1 MQEDLLKLSQ
11 GIKAQKG
18 DMGGLKS
25 KNNEINEFLNHRSQ
39 EVQLTLLKEL
49 EVIRD
54 EMKKG
59 FANQTSENLRLN
71 QQINQLN
78 SEEVTLRSQI
88 EALEKRLRNIESH
101 VGIYDNY

>member
-1 MQEDLLKLSQ
+1 MQEDLVKISQ
-11 GIKAQKG
+11 GIKAQKF
-18 DMGGLKS
+18 DMSGLNS
-25 KNNEINEFLNHRSQ
+25 KNSDINDFLNHRSQ

-59 FANQTSENLRLN
+59 FANQTSESLRLN

-88 EALEKRLRNIESH
+88 EALEKRLRNIEAH
-101 VGIYDNY
+101 VGIYDN

>member
-1 MQEDLLKLSQ
+1 MQEDLLKVSQ
-11 GIKAQKG
+11 GIKAQKL
-18 DMGGLKS
+18 DMSGLKS
-25 KNNEINEFLNHRSQ
+25 KNTDIGDFLNHRSQ

-78 SEEVTLRSQI
+78 AEEVTLRTQI
-88 EALEKRLRNIESH
+88 EALDKRLRNIEAH
-101 VGIYDNY
+101 VGLFDN